1 MISWKVMSYPSIKML
16 GLTVYQDGRPVG
28 GIVWLD
34 IDEWQD
40 YTTWSGVRG
49 EFHESS
55 VMREVVR
62 LRADGIINYAESL
75 EITADLRD
83 GWERC
88 LESEPKPM
96 TTADLIRDIL
106 RKFGA

>member
-16 GLTVYQDGRPVG
+16 GLTVYQDERPVG

-49 EFHESS
+49 EFHE
-55 VMREVVR
+55 
-62 LRADGIINYAESL
+62 
-75 EITADLRD
+75 
-83 GWERC
+83 
-88 LESEPKPM
+88 
-96 TTADLIRDIL
+96 
-106 RKFGA
+106 

>member
-40 YTTWSGVRG
+40 FTTWSGVRG
-49 EFHESS
+49 EFHEST
-55 VMREVVR
+55 VMQEVVR

-88 LESEPKPM
+88 QPQRVSGVTDMLREI
-96 TTADLIRDIL
+96 AGFL
-106 RKFGA
+106 RKG

>member
-1 MISWKVMSYPSIKML
+1 MISWKVMSHPSIKMV

-28 GIVWLD
+28 GIVWMD
-34 IDEWQD
+34 VDEWSE
-40 YTTWSGVRG
+40 YTTWSRVSG

-55 VMREVVR
+55 VMQEVVR
-62 LRADGIINYAESL
+62 LSAYGVISYPESL

-88 LESEPKPM
+88 IDSEPKPM

-106 RKFGA
+106 KKFGA